1 MSEEPR
7 AAQAGPTAPGAR
19 DRADQQPPGGGCPDS
34 AEPSEVK
41 AAATEEGD
49 SERQSVE
56 QDIDAL
62 VAAEQQRDEYL
73 ELAQRT
79 KADFENYRKRMSA
92 EVAGAAARGKAE
104 LAVAMIGVIDNLER
118 ALQAAGIEP
127 AGKSAPSEPLAEGFY
142 LTYRELLAAL
152 QRAGIESFEPAGE
165 RFDPAWHEALQKL
178 PVQGVEPGS
187 VVEVAQKGYR
197 LADLLIRPAR
207 VVVSE

>member
-7 AAQAGPTAPGAR
+7 AAQAGPIAPG
-19 DRADQQPPGGGCPDS
+19 DRHPPDQPPGGDRPDS

-41 AAATEEGD
+41 VTGAEEGD

-56 QDIDAL
+56 EDIDAL

-73 ELAQRT
+73 ELAKRT

-127 AGKSAPSEPLAEGFY
+127 AGQSAPSEPLAEGFF

-152 QRAGIESFEPAGE
+152 QRAGIESFDPAGE
-165 RFDPAWHEALQKL
+165 QFDPAWHEALQKL
-178 PVQGVEPGS
+178 PVQGAEPGS
-187 VVEVAQKGYR
+187 VVEVMQKGYR